1 MTFLFHR
8 SKIYPKLLWIAGLM
22 DNIKNNLANIRDG
35 FSILDGQDKLV
46 YLIDLGKK
54 LDQINKSDRT
64 EDRKIHACTSQTW
77 LKLYYDNDLVT
88 LKAFSESTIV
98 KGLLRILQI
107 AFNNSEKK
115 SIINFIE
122 SFDDCSSLFE
132 WLNLG
137 PAISSQRQNGFLG
150 SLDYIKKELNDA

>member
-1 MTFLFHR
+1 
-8 SKIYPKLLWIAGLM
+8 M

-35 FSILDGQDKLV
+35 FSILDGQDKLI

-54 LDQINKSDRT
+54 LNHVVEAERSEQN
-64 EDRKIHACTSQTW
+64 KIHACTSQTW
-77 LKLYYDNDLVT
+77 LKLNYENDLVEM
-88 LKAFSESTIV
+88 KAYSESTIV

-107 AFNNSEKK
+107 AFSNSEKT

-137 PAISSQRQNGFLG
+137 SAISSQRQNGFLG
-150 SLDYIKKELNDA
+150 SLEYIKKELTNA

>member
-1 MTFLFHR
+1 
-8 SKIYPKLLWIAGLM
+8 M

-54 LDQINKSDRT
+54 LDLINESGRT
-64 EDRKIHACTSQTW
+64 NDRKIHACTSQTW
-77 LKLYYDNDLVT
+77 LKISYDNDLVT
-88 LKAFSESTIV
+88 IKAFSESTIV

-107 AFNNSEKK
+107 GFNNSEKK

>member
-1 MTFLFHR
+1 
-8 SKIYPKLLWIAGLM
+8 M
-22 DNIKNNLANIRDG
+22 DNVRNNLKNIRDG

-54 LDQINKSDRT
+54 LDHINESNRNENT
-64 EDRKIHACTSQTW
+64 KIHACTSQTW
-77 LKLYYDNDLVT
+77 LQLKFEDELIT

-115 SIINFIE
+115 SIINFID

>member
-1 MTFLFHR
+1 
-8 SKIYPKLLWIAGLM
+8 M
-22 DNIKNNLANIRDG
+22 DNIKNNLVHIRDG
-35 FSILDGQDKLV
+35 FSILDGQDKLI

-54 LDQINKSDRT
+54 LDQIGEAERT
-64 EDRKIHACTSQTW
+64 EQNKIHACTSQTW
-77 LKLYYDNDLVT
+77 LKLNYENDLVEM
-88 LKAFSESTIV
+88 KAFSESTVV

-107 AFNNSEKK
+107 AFSNSEKT

-137 PAISSQRQNGFLG
+137 SAISSQRQNGFLG
-150 SLDYIKKELNDA
+150 SLKYIKKELTNA

>member
-1 MTFLFHR
+1 M
-8 SKIYPKLLWIAGLM
+8 
-22 DNIKNNLANIRDG
+22 
-35 FSILDGQDKLV
+35 

-54 LDQINKSDRT
+54 LDQINESDRT
-64 EDRKIHACTSQTW
+64 ENRKIHACTSQTW
-77 LKLYYDNDLVT
+77 LKLGYDNNVVT

-98 KGLLRILQI
+98 NGLLRILQI

>member
-1 MTFLFHR
+1 
-8 SKIYPKLLWIAGLM
+8 M

-54 LDQINKSDRT
+54 LDYINESGRT

-77 LKLYYDNDLVT
+77 LKLGYDNDLVII
-88 LKAFSESTIV
+88 KAFSESTIV
-98 KGLLRILQI
+98 NGLLRILQI

>member
-1 MTFLFHR
+1 
-8 SKIYPKLLWIAGLM
+8 M
-22 DNIKNNLANIRDG
+22 DNVRNNLKDIRDG

-54 LDQINKSDRT
+54 LDHINESNRNENT
-64 EDRKIHACTSQTW
+64 KIHACTSQTW
-77 LKLYYDNDLVT
+77 LHLNYEDELIT

-115 SIINFIE
+115 SIINFID
-122 SFDDCSSLFE
+122 SFDDPGSLFE

-150 SLDYIKKELNDA
+150 SLEYIKKELNNA

>member
-1 MTFLFHR
+1 M
-8 SKIYPKLLWIAGLM
+8 LWITGLM
-22 DNIKNNLANIRDG
+22 DNVRNNLKDIRDG

-54 LDQINKSDRT
+54 LDHINDSNRNENT
-64 EDRKIHACTSQTW
+64 KIHACTSQTW
-77 LKLYYDNDLVT
+77 LQLNYEDELIT

-115 SIINFIE
+115 SIINFID
-122 SFDDCSSLFE
+122 SFDDPGSLFE

-150 SLDYIKKELNDA
+150 SLEYIKKELNNA

>member
-1 MTFLFHR
+1 
-8 SKIYPKLLWIAGLM
+8 M

-54 LDQINKSDRT
+54 LDHVNEAERT
-64 EDRKIHACTSQTW
+64 EHNKIHACTSQTW
-77 LKLYYDNDLVT
+77 LKLNYEGDLVEM
-88 LKAFSESTIV
+88 KAFSESSVV

-107 AFNNSEKK
+107 AFTNSEKT

-122 SFDDCSSLFE
+122 SFNDCSSLFE

-137 PAISSQRQNGFLG
+137 PVISSQRQNGFLG
-150 SLDYIKKELNDA
+150 SLEYIKKELNNA

>member
-1 MTFLFHR
+1 
-8 SKIYPKLLWIAGLM
+8 M
-22 DNIKNNLANIRDG
+22 DNIKNNLEYIRNG
-35 FSILDGQDKLV
+35 FSMLDGQDKLI

-54 LDQINKSDRT
+54 LDHVDEAERT
-64 EDRKIHACTSQTW
+64 EKNKIYACTSQTW
-77 LKLYYDNDLVT
+77 LKLNYENDLVEMQ
-88 LKAFSESTIV
+88 AFSESTVV

-107 AFNNSEKK
+107 AFSNSEKT

-137 PAISSQRQNGFLG
+137 SAISSQRQNGFLG
-150 SLDYIKKELNDA
+150 SLEYIKKELTNA

>member
-1 MTFLFHR
+1 
-8 SKIYPKLLWIAGLM
+8 M

-35 FSILDGQDKLV
+35 FSILDGQDKLI

-54 LDQINKSDRT
+54 LDHVDEAERT
-64 EDRKIHACTSQTW
+64 EKNKIYACTSQTW
-77 LKLYYDNDLVT
+77 LKLNYENDLVEMQ
-88 LKAFSESTIV
+88 AFSESTVV

-107 AFNNSEKK
+107 AFSNSEKT

-137 PAISSQRQNGFLG
+137 SAISSQRQNGFLG
-150 SLDYIKKELNDA
+150 SLEYIKKELTNA

>member
-1 MTFLFHR
+1 
-8 SKIYPKLLWIAGLM
+8 M

-54 LDQINKSDRT
+54 LDHVNEAERT
-64 EDRKIHACTSQTW
+64 EHNKIHACTSQTW
-77 LKLYYDNDLVT
+77 LKLNYDNDMASF
-88 LKAFSESTIV
+88 KALSESVVV

-115 SIINFIE
+115 SIINFID

>member
-1 MTFLFHR
+1 
-8 SKIYPKLLWIAGLM
+8 M
-22 DNIKNNLANIRDG
+22 DNVRNNLKNIRDG

-54 LDQINKSDRT
+54 LDYIKDSNRT
-64 EDRKIHACTSQTW
+64 ENTKIHACTSQTW
-77 LKLYYDNDLVT
+77 LQLNYEDELIT
-88 LKAFSESTIV
+88 IKAFSESTIV

-115 SIINFIE
+115 SIINFIN
-122 SFDDCSSLFE
+122 SFDDPGSLFE

-150 SLDYIKKELNDA
+150 SLEYIKKELNNA

>member
-1 MTFLFHR
+1 
-8 SKIYPKLLWIAGLM
+8 M
-22 DNIKNNLANIRDG
+22 DNVRNNLKDIRDG

-54 LDQINKSDRT
+54 LDHINESNRNENT
-64 EDRKIHACTSQTW
+64 KIHACTSQTW
-77 LKLYYDNDLVT
+77 LQLNYEDELIT
-88 LKAFSESTIV
+88 IKAFSESTIV

-115 SIINFIE
+115 SIINFID
-122 SFDDCSSLFE
+122 SFDDPGSLFE

-150 SLDYIKKELNDA
+150 SLEYIKKELNNA

>member
-1 MTFLFHR
+1 
-8 SKIYPKLLWIAGLM
+8 M
-22 DNIKNNLANIRDG
+22 DNVRNNLKDIRDG

-54 LDQINKSDRT
+54 LDHINDSNRNENT
-64 EDRKIHACTSQTW
+64 KIHACTSQTW
-77 LKLYYDNDLVT
+77 LQLNYEDELIT
-88 LKAFSESTIV
+88 IKAFSESTIV

-115 SIINFIE
+115 SIINFID
-122 SFDDCSSLFE
+122 SFDDPGSLFE

-150 SLDYIKKELNDA
+150 SLEYIKKELNNA

>member
-1 MTFLFHR
+1 M
-8 SKIYPKLLWIAGLM
+8 LWIAGLM

-54 LDQINKSDRT
+54 LDQINESDRT
-64 EDRKIHACTSQTW
+64 ENRKIHACTSQTW

-107 AFNNSEKK
+107 AFK
-115 SIINFIE
+115 I
-122 SFDDCSSLFE
+122 
-132 WLNLG
+132 G
-137 PAISSQRQNGFLG
+137 RAHV
-150 SLDYIKKELNDA
+150 

>member
-1 MTFLFHR
+1 M
-8 SKIYPKLLWIAGLM
+8 
-22 DNIKNNLANIRDG
+22 
-35 FSILDGQDKLV
+35 

-54 LDQINKSDRT
+54 LDHINESDRT

-77 LKLYYDNDLVT
+77 LKLGYENNLVT

-107 AFNNSEKK
+107 GFNNSEKK
-115 SIINFIE
+115 SIINFIN
-122 SFDDCSSLFE
+122 SFDDPNSLFE

-150 SLDYIKKELNDA
+150 SLKYIERELDNA

>member
-1 MTFLFHR
+1 
-8 SKIYPKLLWIAGLM
+8 M
-22 DNIKNNLANIRDG
+22 DNVRNNLKDIRDG

-54 LDQINKSDRT
+54 LDHINDSNRNENT
-64 EDRKIHACTSQTW
+64 KIHACTSQTW
-77 LKLYYDNDLVT
+77 VQLNYEDELIT

-115 SIINFIE
+115 SIINFID
-122 SFDDCSSLFE
+122 SFDDPGSLFE

-150 SLDYIKKELNDA
+150 SLEYIKKELNNA

>member
-1 MTFLFHR
+1 
-8 SKIYPKLLWIAGLM
+8 M
-22 DNIKNNLANIRDG
+22 DNVRNNLKDIRDG

-54 LDQINKSDRT
+54 LDHINESNRT
-64 EDRKIHACTSQTW
+64 ENTKIHACTSQTW
-77 LKLYYDNDLVT
+77 LQLNYEDELIT
-88 LKAFSESTIV
+88 IKAFSDSTIV

-115 SIINFIE
+115 SIINFID
-122 SFDDCSSLFE
+122 SFDDPGSLFE

-150 SLDYIKKELNDA
+150 SLEYIKKELNNA

>member
-1 MTFLFHR
+1 
-8 SKIYPKLLWIAGLM
+8 M
-22 DNIKNNLANIRDG
+22 DNVRNNLKNIRDG

-54 LDQINKSDRT
+54 LDHIKESNRNENT
-64 EDRKIHACTSQTW
+64 KIHACTSQTW
-77 LKLYYDNDLVT
+77 LQLNYEDELIT
-88 LKAFSESTIV
+88 IKAFSESTIV

-115 SIINFIE
+115 SIINFID
-122 SFDDCSSLFE
+122 SFDDPGSLFE

-150 SLDYIKKELNDA
+150 SLEYIKKELNNA

>member
-1 MTFLFHR
+1 
-8 SKIYPKLLWIAGLM
+8 M
-22 DNIKNNLANIRDG
+22 DNVRNNLKDIRDG

-54 LDQINKSDRT
+54 LDYIKDSNRT
-64 EDRKIHACTSQTW
+64 ENTKIHACTSQTW
-77 LKLYYDNDLVT
+77 LQLNYEDELIT
-88 LKAFSESTIV
+88 IKAFSESTIV

-115 SIINFIE
+115 SIINFIN
-122 SFDDCSSLFE
+122 SFDDPGSLFE

-150 SLDYIKKELNDA
+150 SLEYIKKELNNA